1 MRFSGEVFMVAILI
15 CIFDKSYAGVV
26 SEESYFPIVNI
37 NLGEIR
43 GRVLESRL
51 GKPFLAFRGIR
62 YAEAPID
69 DLRFQV
75 V

>member
-1 MRFSGEVFMVAILI
+1 MRIPSKFFMVAFLI
-15 CIFDKSYAGVV
+15 CVFDISYARVV
-26 SEESYFPIVNI
+26 SEESDFPIVNT
-37 NLGEIR
+37 NLGQIR